1 MEQQENRI
9 EVLSQAHPDAKMRE
23 AAIEAD
29 EKFSAWAV
37 GVDYRKDVYKAVK
50 AFAATNPTLQGED
63 RRLFEE
69 QLRDYRRAGL
79 NLPDDVQKE
88 VENLRKE
95 LAKSQTLFQVNVNN
109 AATPLKFTRAE
120 LEGVPDSL
128 LTRLKTGEDEYV
140 LDANV
145 TFQVAQ
151 VLDNAVNEN
160 TRKKLYIARDNR
172 ARAKN
177 SELLKKVLELR
188 ADIAHRLGYS
198 SWADYQTE
206 TRMAGNGA
214 TALAF
219 LEKLKDGLEPKYRAE
234 LAEFAKIKAGSKGS
248 ATPEVNIWDWRY
260 CAEQLRQQ
268 KYQIDTEALRVY
280 FPFEHV
286 LQGMF
291 NVYEHIFA
299 IKIQGVQP
307 PSKYVDDL
315 KLYAV
320 IDVDSGA
327 PLGML
332 YMDLF
337 PRAGKFHHFANFSI
351 IYGKRLENG
360 KYQRPTTEL
369 ICNFPPPTKDGPSL
383 MSHDDVTTIFH
394 EFGHAMHA
402 ILTQAKYAR
411 FAGTNVPRDFVEAPS
426 QMLEYFT
433 WDQKVLDSFAA
444 DYRDP
449 GKKIPPEVL
458 AQLNAAELATKG
470 CFYRRQLSFGILDL
484 MLALRSDRRATGE
497 SSRFQ

>member
-1 MEQQENRI
+1 MKVSRIILLLMACTLSFSNGAKTKTEAMLSWADLQQRAAKFGTVLTLPTFESTPAEVSKTTDEAIAKADKALAAIGSLNSSKVTFRNTFRALDDIQSDVEQQENRI
-9 EVLSQAHPDAKMRE
+9 EVLSQAHPDVKMRE

-29 EKFSAWAV
+29 EKFSSWGV
-37 GVDYRKDVYKAVK
+37 GVDYRKDVYQAVK

-79 NLPDDVQKE
+79 DLSDDVQKE

-109 AATPLKFTRAE
+109 AATSLKFTRTE

-299 IKIQGVQP
+299 VKIQEVQP
-307 PSKYVDDL
+307 PSR
-315 KLYAV
+315 
-320 IDVDSGA
+320 ST
-327 PLGML
+327 
-332 YMDLF
+332 
-337 PRAGKFHHFANFSI
+337 S
-351 IYGKRLENG
+351 
-360 KYQRPTTEL
+360 
-369 ICNFPPPTKDGPSL
+369 
-383 MSHDDVTTIFH
+383 MS
-394 EFGHAMHA
+394 
-402 ILTQAKYAR
+402 
-411 FAGTNVPRDFVEAPS
+411 
-426 QMLEYFT
+426 
-433 WDQKVLDSFAA
+433 
-444 DYRDP
+444 
-449 GKKIPPEVL
+449 
-458 AQLNAAELATKG
+458 
-470 CFYRRQLSFGILDL
+470 
-484 MLALRSDRRATGE
+484 
-497 SSRFQ
+497 